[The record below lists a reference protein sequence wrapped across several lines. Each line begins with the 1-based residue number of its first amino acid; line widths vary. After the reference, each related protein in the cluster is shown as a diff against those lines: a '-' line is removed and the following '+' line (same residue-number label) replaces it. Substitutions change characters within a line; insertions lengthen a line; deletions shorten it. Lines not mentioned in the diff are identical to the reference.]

1 MDQFGA
7 ILGFRLSGFQGLV
20 CVVLGVSIWFYVA
33 FLPVMMMMMMMI
45 PNKFPHLFSRAA
57 QPTIKL
63 AASHD
68 SRLLDPSDS
77 KDHLGAKVT
86 NSAYWCIYCYRAPL
100 VVFLGQD
107 PIFGASTLH
116 FWLGA
121 GSGSLPDLPRRA
133 LRGLG
138 ESEAAP
144 GGYPWPHLGDEGKI
158 PGFFDARLRAGKSP
172 VDIHLGH

>member
-33 FLPVMMMMMMMI
+33 FLPVMMMMMMI

-77 KDHLGAKVT
+77 KDHLSAKVT
-86 NSAYWCIYCYRAPL
+86 NGHTEP
-100 VVFLGQD
+100 FL
-107 PIFGASTLH
+107 
-116 FWLGA
+116 
-121 GSGSLPDLPRRA
+121 
-133 LRGLG
+133 
-138 ESEAAP
+138 
-144 GGYPWPHLGDEGKI
+144 
-158 PGFFDARLRAGKSP
+158 P
-172 VDIHLGH
+172 V